1 MTDLVKWCL
10 KIAYGY
16 GRLTGVINFE
26 IDLKT
31 GQTQFTRRAT
41 LIAASTHVLI
51 FGLLVY
57 HTLRRNVV
65 TVIWRYANSLHDYVF
80 LVIAAFRVVCVF
92 LALVSRWSQR
102 RTFMRLFNSFWRLY
116 QRNPAII
123 QYCRRSIVSKFFCA
137 TIAETL
143 QVIVFLAMMRNQLSI
158 TLALRIWA
166 VLSLTAILNVIITQ
180 YFVAAACVRG
190 RYVLL
195 NKDLQAIVSESQSLI
210 PNAGGVYVTKCCC
223 LADRLESLAKSQSDL
238 QQLVENLSTAYQGE
252 VVCLVITYYL
262 NMLGTAYLVFSFSK
276 YGSLGNNLPLFV
288 PLCAIAHFIF
298 YLFDCW
304 LNAFNVFYLLDAH
317 DKLLGL
323 LGRRTLFQP
332 GLDHRLEV
340 AFENFALNL
349 ARNPLKLRIYGLFE
363 YGRAAS
369 FAVGNSL
376 LTHSL
381 LLIQYDVQNFKTMD
395 NINT

>member
-31 GQTQFTRRAT
+31 GQTQVTRRAT
-41 LIAASTHVLI
+41 LISASTHLLI
-51 FGLLVY
+51 FGLLAY

-65 TVIWRYANSLHDYVF
+65 TVMWRYANSLHEYVF
-80 LVIAAFRVVCVF
+80 LVIAGFRIVCVF

-102 RTFMRLFNSFWRLY
+102 RTFMRLFNSFWRMY

-123 QYCRRSIVSKFFCA
+123 QYCRRSIVSKFFCT
-137 TIAETL
+137 TIAETPQIL
-143 QVIVFLAMMRNQLSI
+143 ITLAMMRNQLSI
-158 TLALRIWA
+158 AVALRIWA
-166 VLSLTAILNVIITQ
+166 VFSLTAILNVIISQ

-210 PNAGGVYVTKCCC
+210 PNGGGVYVTKCCW

-238 QQLVENLSTAYQGE
+238 QELVENLSTAYQGE

-262 NMLGTAYLVFSFSK
+262 NMLGTAYMMFSFSK
-276 YGSLGNNLPLFV
+276 YGSLGNNLPILV
-288 PLCAIAHFIF
+288 PLCAIAHFFI
-298 YLFDCW
+298 YIFDCW

-317 DKLLGL
+317 EIMLGL
-323 LGRRTLFQP
+323 LDRRTLFQP
-332 GLDHRLEV
+332 GLDSRLEM

-349 ARNPLKLRIYGLFE
+349 ARNPLKLHSYGLFE
-363 YGRAAS
+363 YGRASS
-369 FAVGNSL
+369 FAVFNSL

-381 LLIQYDVQNFKTMD
+381 LLIQYDVQNSKTLG
-395 NINT
+395 